1 MIRDTLKG
9 VFFIQKGVVT
19 ILDEYGFYRPNYQ
32 EILDDLQEKTLEKL
46 GYDVNV
52 SETGNIGKL
61 LMIMAYFFDKCWEDL
76 EGSYYSS
83 FVSTAKGSSLDRIA
97 TLMGVSRE
105 MQQHA
110 EVSVTFTGTVDTVIP
125 TGFAVST
132 NDNLIFNTLSDATI
146 TSDGTVAVM
155 AECEEVGEIG
165 NVGAGSITLIVNPI
179 ADVTSVTNYSA
190 ATGGKDK
197 ENDAEFRERMLEG
210 LGTTK
215 GSTID
220 AMLVEILALKGVM
233 SAAIISNDTDE
244 TVSGRPAHS
253 FEAFVY
259 GGVQGEIANA
269 IFEKKPIGIQPIG
282 TLTTVINDVAGKPH
296 TIKFSRPT
304 MKQVHVKATLT
315 VSENFGTTDEVQTA
329 IIKYIGGLDS
339 DQAYYYG
346 LKMNE
351 TCIYTK
357 LLQEIMNVG
366 EIVDVDLKVSTDGKT
381 WVTTNITADTN
392 EVLEVSHT
400 NVAVTVS

>member
-1 MIRDTLKG
+1 M
-9 VFFIQKGVVT
+9 QKGVVT
-19 ILDEYGFYRPNYQ
+19 ILDEFGFKRPTYN
-32 EILDDLQEKTLEKL
+32 EILADLQQKTLEKL
-46 GYDVNV
+46 GYDTNV
-52 SETGNIGKL
+52 DETSTIGKIL
-61 LMIMAYFFDKCWEDL
+61 CVMAYFFDKCWMDL
-76 EGSYYSS
+76 ESSYYSS

-105 MQQHA
+105 LQQHA
-110 EVSVTFTGTVDTVIP
+110 EVSVTFTGTVGTVIP

-132 NDNLIFNTLSDATI
+132 NDNLVFHTMSNATVGN
-146 TSDGTVAVM
+146 DGTVAVM

-165 NVGAGSITLIVNPI
+165 NVAAGSITLIVNPI

-244 TVSGRPAHS
+244 TVDGRPAHS

-259 GGVQGEIANA
+259 GGAQGEIANA
-269 IFEKKPIGIQPIG
+269 IFEKKPISIQPVG
-282 TLTTVINDVAGKPH
+282 TLTTVINDIAGNPH

-304 MKQVHVKATLT
+304 MKQVYVKATLT
-315 VSENFGTTDEVQTA
+315 VTENFGTTDDVQTA

-346 LKMNE
+346 LKMHE
-351 TCIYTK
+351 TCVYTR

-366 EIVDVDLKVSTDGKT
+366 EIEDCTLQVSTNGT
-381 WVTTNITADTN
+381 EWVTTNITADTN
-392 EVLEVSHT
+392 EVLEISYS
-400 NVAVTVS
+400 NVTVTVS

>member
-1 MIRDTLKG
+1 MG
-9 VFFIQKGVVT
+9 VFFMQKGVVT
-19 ILDEYGFYRPNYQ
+19 ILDEYGFKRPTQ
-32 EILDDLQEKTLEKL
+32 SQILADLQQKTLEKL
-46 GYDVNV
+46 GYDTNV
-52 SETGNIGKL
+52 DENSTIGKIL
-61 LMIMAYFFDKCWEDL
+61 CVMAYFFDKSWEDL

-105 MQQHA
+105 LQQHA
-110 EVSVTFTGTVDTVIP
+110 EVSVTFTGTVGTVIP
-125 TGFAVST
+125 TGFAIST
-132 NDNLIFNTLSDATI
+132 NDNLVFHTMSNATVGN
-146 TSDGTVAVM
+146 DGTVAVM

-165 NVGAGSITLIVNPI
+165 NVAAGSITLIVNPI

-244 TVSGRPAHS
+244 TVDGRPAHS

-259 GGVQGEIANA
+259 GGAQGEIANA
-269 IFEKKPIGIQPIG
+269 IFEKKPISIQPVG
-282 TLTTVINDVAGKPH
+282 TLTTVINDIAGNPH

-304 MKQVHVKATLT
+304 MKQVYVKATLT
-315 VSENFGTTDEVQTA
+315 VTENFGTTDDVQTA

-346 LKMNE
+346 LKMHE
-351 TCIYTK
+351 TCVYTR

-366 EIVDVDLKVSTDGKT
+366 EIEDCTLQVSTNGTD

-392 EVLEVSHT
+392 EVLEISYS
-400 NVAVTVS
+400 NVTVTVS

>member
-1 MIRDTLKG
+1 MI
-9 VFFIQKGVVT
+9 T
-19 ILDEYGFYRPNYQ
+19 ILDEYGFKRPTYE
-32 EILDDLQEKTLEKL
+32 EILSDLQNKTLEKL
-46 GYDVNV
+46 GYDVNI

-61 LMIMAYFFDKCWEDL
+61 LMIMAYMFDKAWQDM
-76 EGSYYSS
+76 EGSYFSA
-83 FVSTAKGSSLDRIA
+83 FVSTAIGESLDRVG
-97 TLMGVSRE
+97 TLMGVTRE
-105 MQQHA
+105 LQQHA
-110 EVSVTFTGTVDTVIP
+110 EVSVTFTGTVGTLIP

-132 NDNLIFNTLSDATI
+132 NDNLVFNTMSDATI

-155 AECEEVGEIG
+155 AQCEDTGEIG
-165 NVGAGSITLIVNPI
+165 NVGAGDITIIVNPVAEI
-179 ADVTSVTNYSA
+179 TSVTNYSP

-233 SAAIISNDTDE
+233 SVAIISNDTDE
-244 TVSGRPAHS
+244 TVGGRPAHS

-259 GGVQGEIANA
+259 GGTQGEIANA
-269 IFEKKPIGIQPIG
+269 IFEKKPIGIQSLG
-282 TLTTVINDVAGKPH
+282 TLETSINDVAGNPH

-304 MKQVHVKATLT
+304 MKQVYVKATLT
-315 VSENFGTTDEVQTA
+315 VSENFGTTDDVRTA

-346 LKMNE
+346 LKMHE
-351 TCIYTK
+351 TCVYTK

-366 EIVDVDLKVSTDGKT
+366 EIEDCTLQVSTNGT
-381 WVTTNITADTN
+381 EWVTTNITADTN
-392 EVLEVSHT
+392 EVLEVSYS
-400 NVAVTVS
+400 NVTVTVS

>member
-1 MIRDTLKG
+1 M
-9 VFFIQKGVVT
+9 
-19 ILDEYGFYRPNYQ
+19 LDEYGFKRPTYN
-32 EILDDLQEKTLEKL
+32 EILVDLQEKTLEKL
-46 GYDVNV
+46 GYDMNV
-52 SETGNIGKL
+52 TETSTIGKL
-61 LMIMAYFFDKCWEDL
+61 LCVMAYFFDKAWEDL
-76 EGSYYSS
+76 EGAYFGA
-83 FVSTAKGSSLDRIA
+83 FVSTATGNSLDRIG

-105 MQQHA
+105 LQQHA
-110 EVSVTFTGTVDTVIP
+110 EVSVTFTGTVGTVIP

-132 NDNLIFNTLSDATI
+132 ADNLVFNTLSDATV

-155 AECEEVGEIG
+155 AECEETGEIG
-165 NVGAGSITLIVNPI
+165 NVEAGAIMIIVNPV

-269 IFEKKPIGIQPIG
+269 IFEKKPIGIQSVG
-282 TLTTVINDVAGKPH
+282 TLTTTINDVAGNPH

-304 MKQVHVKATLT
+304 MKQVYVKATLT

-329 IIKYIGGLDS
+329 IIRYIGGLDS

-346 LKMNE
+346 LKMHE
-351 TCIYTK
+351 TCVYTK

-392 EVLEVSHT
+392 EVLEVSYT
-400 NVAVTVS
+400 NVTVTVS

>member
-1 MIRDTLKG
+1 M
-9 VFFIQKGVVT
+9 
-19 ILDEYGFYRPNYQ
+19 LDEFGFKRPTQN
-32 EILDDLQEKTLEKL
+32 EILADLQQKTLEKL
-46 GYDVNV
+46 GADTNV
-52 SETGNIGKL
+52 DETSTIGKIL
-61 LMIMAYFFDKCWEDL
+61 CVMAYFFNKCWEDI
-76 EGSYYSS
+76 EGSYYSA
-83 FVSTAKGSSLDRIA
+83 FVSTAQGSSLDRIG

-105 MQQHA
+105 LQQHA
-110 EVSVTFTGTVDTVIP
+110 EVSVTFTGTVGTVIP

-132 NDNLIFNTLSDATI
+132 ADNLVFNTLSDATI
-146 TSDGTVAVM
+146 TSDGTVTVK

-165 NVGAGSITLIVNPI
+165 NVGAGEITLIVNPV
-179 ADVTSVTNYSA
+179 ADVTSVINYSA

-197 ENDAEFRERMLEG
+197 EKDAEFRERMLEG

-269 IFEKKPIGIQPIG
+269 IFDKKPVGIQSVG
-282 TLTTVINDVAGKPH
+282 TLTTTINDVAGNPH

-304 MKQVHVKATLT
+304 MKQVYVKATLT
-315 VSENFGTTDEVQTA
+315 VSENFGTTDEVKTA

-346 LKMNE
+346 LKMHE

-357 LLQEIMNVG
+357 LLHEIMNVG

-381 WVTTNITADTN
+381 WVTTNITANTN

-400 NVAVTVS
+400 NVTVTVS

>member
-1 MIRDTLKG
+1 M
-9 VFFIQKGVVT
+9 
-19 ILDEYGFYRPNYQ
+19 LDEYGFKRPTYE
-32 EILDDLQEKTLEKL
+32 EILSDLQNKTLEKL
-46 GYDVNV
+46 GYDVNI

-61 LMIMAYFFDKCWEDL
+61 LMIMSYMFDKAWQDM
-76 EGSYYSS
+76 EGSYFSA
-83 FVSTAKGSSLDRIA
+83 FVSTAIGESLDRVG
-97 TLMGVSRE
+97 TLMGVTRE
-105 MQQHA
+105 LQQHA
-110 EVSVTFTGTVDTVIP
+110 EVSVTFTGTVGTLIP

-132 NDNLIFNTLSDATI
+132 NDNLVFNTMSDATI

-155 AECEEVGEIG
+155 AQCEDTGEVG
-165 NVGAGSITLIVNPI
+165 NVGAGDITIIVNPVAEI
-179 ADVTSVTNYSA
+179 TSVTNYSP

-233 SAAIISNDTDE
+233 SVAIISNDTDE
-244 TVSGRPAHS
+244 TVGGRPAHS

-259 GGVQGEIANA
+259 GGTQGEIANA
-269 IFEKKPIGIQPIG
+269 IFEKKPIGIQSLG
-282 TLTTVINDVAGKPH
+282 TLETSINDVAGNPH

-304 MKQVHVKATLT
+304 MKQVYVKATLT
-315 VSENFGTTDEVQTA
+315 VSENFGTTDDVRTA

-346 LKMNE
+346 LKMHE
-351 TCIYTK
+351 TCVYTK

-366 EIVDVDLKVSTDGKT
+366 EIEDCTLQVSTNGT
-381 WVTTNITADTN
+381 EWVTTNITADTN
-392 EVLEVSHT
+392 EVLEVSYS
-400 NVAVTVS
+400 NVTVTVS

>member
-1 MIRDTLKG
+1 M
-9 VFFIQKGVVT
+9 QKGVVT
-19 ILDEYGFYRPNYQ
+19 ILDEYGFYRPAYS
-32 EILDDLQEKTLEKL
+32 EILEDLQQKTLEKL
-46 GYDVNV
+46 GYDVNI

-61 LMIMAYFFDKCWEDL
+61 LMIMAYMFDKAWQDL

-105 MQQHA
+105 LQQHA
-110 EVSVTFTGTVDTVIP
+110 EVSVTFTGTVGTVIP

-165 NVGAGSITLIVNPI
+165 NVGAGEITLIVNPI
-179 ADVTSVTNYSA
+179 ADVTSVTNYSP

-210 LGTTK
+210 LGSTK

-269 IFEKKPIGIQPIG
+269 IFNKKPIGIQPVG
-282 TLTTVINDVAGKPH
+282 TLTTVINDVAGNPH
-296 TIKFSRPT
+296 TIKFSRPI
-304 MKQVHVKATLT
+304 MKQVYVKATLT
-315 VSENFGTTDEVQTA
+315 VTENFGTTDDVQTA

-346 LKMNE
+346 LKMHE
-351 TCIYTK
+351 TCVYTK

-366 EIVDVDLKVSTDGKT
+366 EIEDCTLQVSTNGT
-381 WVTTNITADTN
+381 EWVTTNITADTN
-392 EVLEVSHT
+392 EVLEISHT
-400 NVAVTVS
+400 NVTVTVS

>member
-1 MIRDTLKG
+1 MLT
-9 VFFIQKGVVT
+9 
-19 ILDEYGFYRPNYQ
+19 EEGFNRPSYNQ
-32 EILDDLQEKTLEKL
+32 ILDDLQQKTLEKL
-46 GYDVNV
+46 GYDTNV
-52 SETGNIGKL
+52 DENSTIGKIL
-61 LMIMAYFFDKCWEDL
+61 CVMSYFFDKAWQDL

-83 FVSTAKGSSLDRIA
+83 FVSTARGSSLDRIA

-110 EVSVTFTGTVDTVIP
+110 EVSVTFTGTVGTVIP
-125 TGFAVST
+125 TGFAIST
-132 NDNLIFNTLSDATI
+132 DDNLIFHTLSDATI
-146 TSDGTVAVM
+146 TPDGTVTVM
-155 AECEEVGEIG
+155 AECEETGEIG
-165 NVGAGSITLIVNPI
+165 NVGAGKITLIVNPV
-179 ADVTSVTNYSA
+179 ADVTSVINYSSA
-190 ATGGKDK
+190 AGGKDK
-197 ENDAEFRERMLEG
+197 ENDSEFRERMLEG

-269 IFEKKPIGIQPIG
+269 IFEKKPIGIQSVG
-282 TLTTVINDVAGKPH
+282 TLTTTINDVAGNPH
-296 TIKFSRPT
+296 TVKFSRPT
-304 MKQVHVKATLT
+304 MKQVYVKATLT
-315 VSENFGTTDEVQTA
+315 VSENFGTTDDVQTA

-346 LKMNE
+346 LKMHE
-351 TCIYTK
+351 TCVYTK

-366 EIVDVDLKVSTDGKT
+366 EIEDCTLQISTDGET

-400 NVAVTVS
+400 NVTVTVS

>member
-1 MIRDTLKG
+1 M
-9 VFFIQKGVVT
+9 
-19 ILDEYGFYRPNYQ
+19 LDEYGFNRPSYNQ
-32 EILDDLQEKTLEKL
+32 ILEDLQQKTLEKL
-46 GYDVNV
+46 GYDMNV
-52 SETGNIGKL
+52 TETSTIGKL
-61 LMIMAYFFDKCWEDL
+61 LCVMAYFFGKAWEDL
-76 EGSYYSS
+76 EGAYFGA
-83 FVSTAKGSSLDRIA
+83 FVSTATGNSLDRIG

-105 MQQHA
+105 LQQHA
-110 EVSVTFTGTVDTVIP
+110 EVSVTFTGTVGTVIP

-132 NDNLIFNTLSDATI
+132 ADNLVFNTLSDATV

-155 AECEEVGEIG
+155 AECEETGEIG
-165 NVGAGSITLIVNPI
+165 NVEAGAIMIIVNPV

-269 IFEKKPIGIQPIG
+269 IFEKKPIGIQSVG
-282 TLTTVINDVAGKPH
+282 TLTTVINDVAGNPH

-304 MKQVHVKATLT
+304 MKQVYVKATLT
-315 VSENFGTTDEVQTA
+315 VSENFGTTDDVQTA
-329 IIKYIGGLDS
+329 IIRYIGGLDS

-346 LKMNE
+346 LKMHE
-351 TCIYTK
+351 TCVYTK

-400 NVAVTVS
+400 NVTVTVS

>member
-1 MIRDTLKG
+1 MIT
-9 VFFIQKGVVT
+9 
-19 ILDEYGFYRPNYQ
+19 EEGFKRPTYN
-32 EILDDLQEKTLEKL
+32 EILADLQQKTLEKL
-46 GYDVNV
+46 GYDTNV
-52 SETGNIGKL
+52 DENSTIGKIL
-61 LMIMAYFFDKCWEDL
+61 CVMSYFFDKAWQDL

-83 FVSTAKGSSLDRIA
+83 FVSTARGSSLDRIA

-105 MQQHA
+105 LQQHA
-110 EVSVTFTGTVDTVIP
+110 EAPVTFTGTVGTVIP

-132 NDNLIFNTLSDATI
+132 DDNLIFNTLSDATI
-146 TSDGTVAVM
+146 TSDGTVTVM
-155 AECEEVGEIG
+155 AECEETGETG
-165 NVGAGSITLIVNPI
+165 NVGAGEITLIVNPV

-197 ENDAEFRERMLEG
+197 ENDSEFRERMLEG

-269 IFEKKPIGIQPIG
+269 IFEKKPIGIQSVG
-282 TLTTVINDVAGKPH
+282 TLTTTINDVAGNPH
-296 TIKFSRPT
+296 TVKFSRPT
-304 MKQVHVKATLT
+304 MKQVYVKATLT
-315 VSENFGTTDEVQTA
+315 VSENFGTTDDVQTA

-346 LKMNE
+346 LKMHE
-351 TCIYTK
+351 TCVYTK

-366 EIVDVDLKVSTDGKT
+366 EIEDCTLQISTDGET

-400 NVAVTVS
+400 NVTVTVS

>member
-1 MIRDTLKG
+1 M
-9 VFFIQKGVVT
+9 QKGVVT
-19 ILDEYGFYRPNYQ
+19 ILDEYGFKRPTQ
-32 EILDDLQEKTLEKL
+32 SQILADLQQKTLEKL
-46 GYDVNV
+46 GYDTNV
-52 SETGNIGKL
+52 DENSTIGKIL
-61 LMIMAYFFDKCWEDL
+61 CVMSYFFDKAWEDL

-105 MQQHA
+105 LQQHA
-110 EVSVTFTGTVDTVIP
+110 EVSVTFTGTVGTVIP

-132 NDNLIFNTLSDATI
+132 NDNLVFHTMSNATVGN
-146 TSDGTVAVM
+146 DGTVAVM

-165 NVGAGSITLIVNPI
+165 NVAAGSITLIVNPI

-244 TVSGRPAHS
+244 TVDGRPAHS

-259 GGVQGEIANA
+259 GGAQGEIANA
-269 IFEKKPIGIQPIG
+269 IFEKKPISIQPVG
-282 TLTTVINDVAGKPH
+282 TLTTVINDIAGNPH

-304 MKQVHVKATLT
+304 MKQVYVKATLT
-315 VSENFGTTDEVQTA
+315 VTENFGTTDDVQTA

-346 LKMNE
+346 LKMHE
-351 TCIYTK
+351 TCVYTR

-366 EIVDVDLKVSTDGKT
+366 EIEDCTLQVSTNGTD

-392 EVLEVSHT
+392 EVLEISYS
-400 NVAVTVS
+400 NVTVTVS

>member
-1 MIRDTLKG
+1 MLT
-9 VFFIQKGVVT
+9 
-19 ILDEYGFYRPNYQ
+19 EEGFNRPSYNQ
-32 EILDDLQEKTLEKL
+32 ILDDLQQKTLEKL
-46 GYDVNV
+46 GYDTNV
-52 SETGNIGKL
+52 DENSTIGKIL
-61 LMIMAYFFDKCWEDL
+61 CVMSYFFDKAWQDL

-83 FVSTAKGSSLDRIA
+83 FVSTARGSSLDRIA

-110 EVSVTFTGTVDTVIP
+110 EVSVTFTGTVGTVIP
-125 TGFAVST
+125 TGFAIST
-132 NDNLIFNTLSDATI
+132 DDNLIFHTLSDATI
-146 TSDGTVAVM
+146 TPDGTVTVM
-155 AECEEVGEIG
+155 AECEETGEIG
-165 NVGAGSITLIVNPI
+165 NVGAGKITLIVNPV
-179 ADVTSVTNYSA
+179 ADVTSVINYSSA
-190 ATGGKDK
+190 AGGKDK
-197 ENDAEFRERMLEG
+197 ENDSEFRERMREG

-269 IFEKKPIGIQPIG
+269 IFEKKPIGIQSVG
-282 TLTTVINDVAGKPH
+282 TLTTTINDVAGNPH

-304 MKQVHVKATLT
+304 MKQVYVKATLT
-315 VSENFGTTDEVQTA
+315 VSENFGTTDDVQTA

-346 LKMNE
+346 LKMHE
-351 TCIYTK
+351 TCVYTK

-366 EIVDVDLKVSTDGKT
+366 EIEDCTLQISTDGET

-400 NVAVTVS
+400 NVTVTVS

>member
-1 MIRDTLKG
+1 MIT
-9 VFFIQKGVVT
+9 
-19 ILDEYGFYRPNYQ
+19 DEGFYRPSQ
-32 EILDDLQEKTLEKL
+32 EEILEDLQQKTLEKL

-61 LMIMAYFFDKCWEDL
+61 LMILAYMFDKAWQDM
-76 EGSYYSS
+76 EGTYYSA
-83 FVSTAKGSSLDRIA
+83 FVSTATGSSLDRVG
-97 TLMGVSRE
+97 TLMGVTRE
-105 MQQHA
+105 LQQQA
-110 EVSVTFTGTVDTVIP
+110 EVSVTFTGTVGYVIP

-132 NDNLIFNTLSDATI
+132 NDNLVFHTLSDATI

-155 AECEEVGEIG
+155 AQCEETGEIG
-165 NVGAGSITLIVNPI
+165 NISAGEINIIVNPV
-179 ADVTSVTNYSA
+179 ADVTSVINYNS

-220 AMLVEILALKGVM
+220 AMLVAILELKGVM

-244 TVSGRPAHS
+244 VVSGRPAHS

-259 GGVQGEIANA
+259 GGTQGEIANA
-269 IFEKKPIGIQPIG
+269 IFEKKPIGIQSLG
-282 TLTTVINDVAGKPH
+282 TLETSINDVAGNPH
-296 TIKFSRPT
+296 IIKFSRPT
-304 MKQVHVKATLT
+304 MKQVYVKATLHIT
-315 VSENFGTTDEVQTA
+315 DQFSTTDDVRTA

-346 LKMNE
+346 LKMHE
-351 TCIYTK
+351 TCVYTK

-366 EIVDVDLKVSTDGKT
+366 EITDCTLQVSTNGTT
-381 WVTTNITADTN
+381 WGTNNITADTN
-392 EVLEVSHT
+392 EVLEVSYT
-400 NVAVTVS
+400 NVTIEVE